1 MRICA
6 IFGKPATK
14 LPNYFT
20 HLVLT
25 RPRSLLKS
33 IRVMACGSKYPF
45 SKTFHIRQNVN
56 PFDKMANSI
65 WPSRQACWNFACLSC
80 NGLSLN
86 PVYLAW
92 NDTSILWYEMCVHI
106 YIYFFFFN
114 HNSWRHAT
122 FALEGNYCKS
132 IRFPPKLFFGDISS
146 FSGKF
151 PMNVW
156 ISTAYYLSAFFPCN
170 CYWRFLSFPYTVS
183 SFFSIVVF
191 QGGS

>member
-1 MRICA
+1 MTKWPIRSGPH
-6 IFGKPATK
+6 GKLAEI
-14 LPNYFT
+14 L
-20 HLVLT
+20 LV
-25 RPRSLLKS
+25 SH
-33 IRVMACGSKYPF
+33 VMACLW
-45 SKTFHIRQNVN
+45 IR
-56 PFDKMANSI
+56 
-65 WPSRQACWNFACLSC
+65 
-80 NGLSLN
+80 
-86 PVYLAW
+86 Y
-92 NDTSILWYEMCVHI
+92 ILPEMIQVFYDMKCAYI
-106 YIYFFFFN
+106 YIYIFFFN

-122 FALEGNYCKS
+122 FALERNYCKS

>member
-1 MRICA
+1 MLESLVDENYHNNISGLKMQISCANCVISCA

-106 YIYFFFFN
+106 YIY
-114 HNSWRHAT
+114 
-122 FALEGNYCKS
+122 
-132 IRFPPKLFFGDISS
+132 I
-146 FSGKF
+146 
-151 PMNVW
+151 
-156 ISTAYYLSAFFPCN
+156 
-170 CYWRFLSFPYTVS
+170 
-183 SFFSIVVF
+183 FFSIIIHEDMLPLLLKGIIAKALGFLQNYFSVIFLHFLGNF
-191 QGGS
+191 QWIPYFRE